1 MSYMLISKVA
11 LICFFCANKKDNE
24 VEISKGALMIGCV
37 KYTMRFFMLKVQLIS
52 KFNGITI

>member
-1 MSYMLISKVA
+1 MLISKVA